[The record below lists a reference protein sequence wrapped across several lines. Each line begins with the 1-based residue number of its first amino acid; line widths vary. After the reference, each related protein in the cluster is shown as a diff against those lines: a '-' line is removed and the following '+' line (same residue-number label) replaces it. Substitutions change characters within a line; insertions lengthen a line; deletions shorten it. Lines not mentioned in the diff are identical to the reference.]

1 MASSQIS
8 PLNIDN
14 ICGLKSVNNSQ
25 VYFEPYQKMI
35 NVRQNLVEPRPGQAE
50 LRWVQTCNGHIPRL
64 RPTIGAQCS
73 AVHVTFNAGLE

>member
-1 MASSQIS
+1 MIILYYKIGYIVPPTSRSIELKLENYMASSQIS

-35 NVRQNLVEPRPGQAE
+35 NVRQNLVEPRPGYKMGP
-50 LRWVQTCNGHIPRL
+50 NM
-64 RPTIGAQCS
+64 
-73 AVHVTFNAGLE
+73 

>member
-1 MASSQIS
+1 MIILYYKIGYRVQPTSRSIELKLENYMASSQIS

-35 NVRQNLVEPRPGQAE
+35 NVRQNLVEPMPRPGYKMGP
-50 LRWVQTCNGHIPRL
+50 NM
-64 RPTIGAQCS
+64 
-73 AVHVTFNAGLE
+73 

>member
-1 MASSQIS
+1 MALSQIS

-35 NVRQNLVEPRPGQAE
+35 NVRQNLVEPRPGYKMGP
-50 LRWVQTCNGHIPRL
+50 NM
-64 RPTIGAQCS
+64 
-73 AVHVTFNAGLE
+73 

>member
-35 NVRQNLVEPRPGQAE
+35 NVRQNLVEPGPGQD
-50 LRWVQTCNGHIPRL
+50 G
-64 RPTIGAQCS
+64 S
-73 AVHVTFNAGLE
+73 KHVTDTFLAGDLPW